1 VCKPDA
7 GTDRV
12 YRTLVELSEVLG
24 SPFAYRVPEGLME
37 QAPTGLMLYRS
48 GVAII
53 IIRYGSPPKSA
64 GLRGG
69 PRGGT

>member
-1 VCKPDA
+1 MPERIGFTVPWSNCRRYP
-7 GTDRV
+7 GVPLPT
-12 YRTLVELSEVLG
+12 G
-24 SPFAYRVPEGLME
+24 CPEGLME